1 MRSCCWQ
8 PTTPFRKTGTLSEA
22 IELFFE
28 KDADSVVTVSPV
40 PAKFNPYK
48 GGTIENG
55 LLKPFSSQTGMI
67 RRDQD
72 TPTLYMR
79 NGQVYLTRTS
89 LIEKGR
95 LFGERCVPYVL
106 DDEFIVNI
114 DDHSDLALAEYLV
127 DKD

>member
-1 MRSCCWQ
+1 
-8 PTTPFRKTGTLSEA
+8 
-22 IELFFE
+22 
-28 KDADSVVTVSPV
+28 
-40 PAKFNPYK
+40 
-48 GGTIENG
+48 
-55 LLKPFSSQTGMI
+55 MI